1 MEKEFT
7 VEPTGLYTIQQTA
20 NYLGVSRVTINN
32 WCKRHDSTRLPYE
45 INKMNGRKLFKGAFS
60 YKTMMNIN
68 TFTCL
73 ARCEKLNFHLF
84 FAKMF
89 FPAYPYF
96 LVIISYNIET
106 KRYILVEVIF
116 H

>member
-45 INKMNGRKLFKGAFS
+45 INKMNGRKLFKGEHI
-60 YKTMMNIN
+60 MNIKRN
-68 TFTCL
+68 KP
-73 ARCEKLNFHLF
+73 AIPEKVSPIRLGGSRQRLLDFRRRMNNNVHSVGQIP
-84 FAKMF
+84 K
-89 FPAYPYF
+89 
-96 LVIISYNIET
+96 IN
-106 KRYILVEVIF
+106 
-116 H
+116 